1 MSEPLVSIP
10 LSLAIDLHY
19 DCLEMADKRKGCR
32 DEVAY
37 LEQAETLA
45 NAIAKAKREAAIDQ
59 LSAIDQDR
67 YKDTVNP
74 LVRPSNE

>member
-10 LSLAIDLHY
+10 LSLAKDLYDDCMFHAETQPKFALRHWFRKKA
-19 DCLEMADKRKGCR
+19 DCL
-32 DEVAY
+32 
-37 LEQAETLA
+37 AE
-45 NAIAKAKREAAIDQ
+45 AIDSTQ
-59 LSAIDQDR
+59 RKIDDGR